1 MMMTNTGKTKA
12 EIILE
17 LVLSL
22 NKSDF
27 GFADKRVDYA
37 INQYNQLV
45 AQGII
50 KEN

>member
-1 MMMTNTGKTKA
+1 MMITNTGKTKA

-22 NKSDF
+22 NKSDS
-27 GFADKRVDYA
+27 GFTDKRVDYA